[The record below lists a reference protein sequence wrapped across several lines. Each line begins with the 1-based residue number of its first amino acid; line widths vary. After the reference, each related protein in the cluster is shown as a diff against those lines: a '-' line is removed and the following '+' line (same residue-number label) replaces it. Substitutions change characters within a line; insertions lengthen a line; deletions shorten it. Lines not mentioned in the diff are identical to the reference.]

1 MATQSLLSDF
11 VAIELAGN
19 QFQVI
24 SALSGLPIT
33 LTPERMSERYFSV
46 FFFQTILTVTL
57 HLDAALISPAPPLLL
72 APSFP
77 HFDPSSSY
85 YNYYSSDEP
94 VELGN
99 ATTPSSSSA
108 LRPWLRN
115 RLAGTPLEG
124 LSSTTGCAWAGYYT
138 ITIMGGVR
146 DRPMYIELRSSPQD
160 VDADSESDRVNFLG
174 QGHDSVGTF
183 TVVGVCDARTG
194 AVSAIKAYATHVWEW
209 RGMVTPF
216 GMAGMWGPN
225 LSGWWWIWPQEWS
238 PTATRRHE

>member
-1 MATQSLLSDF
+1 MGTQSLLSDL
-11 VAIELAGN
+11 VAIGLAGK
-19 QFQVI
+19 QFQVV
-24 SALSGLPIT
+24 SAISGLPMT

-46 FFFQTILTVTL
+46 FFFQTILSVTL
-57 HLDAALISPAPPLLL
+57 HLDAALISPPLPLLL
-72 APSFP
+72 APSFS
-77 HFDPSSSY
+77 HFDPSSSSY

-99 ATTPSSSSA
+99 ATTPSSSST

-160 VDADSESDRVNFLG
+160 VDADSESGRVNFIG
-174 QGHDSVGTF
+174 EGHDNVGTSTVQLLLRWLGCQCILCFVCYVELHKLTF
-183 TVVGVCDARTG
+183 TPHALSPPLLLPDA
-194 AVSAIKAYATHVWEW
+194 APK
-209 RGMVTPF
+209 
-216 GMAGMWGPN
+216 
-225 LSGWWWIWPQEWS
+225 
-238 PTATRRHE
+238 